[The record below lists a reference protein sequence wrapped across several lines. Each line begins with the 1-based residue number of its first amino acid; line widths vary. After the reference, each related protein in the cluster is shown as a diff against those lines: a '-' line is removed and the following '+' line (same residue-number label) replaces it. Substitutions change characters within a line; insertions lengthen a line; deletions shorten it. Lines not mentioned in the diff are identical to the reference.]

1 MRIKPARQRFSTW
14 WYDLQDT
21 LWFVP
26 ALITLLAIVLAFGLV
41 QLDHAI
47 RLDQRAS
54 EKASYFFAFGGGA
67 EGARGVLGSIAG
79 SMITVTGVVFSLTIV
94 SLQLASS
101 QYTPRILRRFTG
113 DRGNQ
118 VVLGVFIGT
127 FTYALL
133 VLRSIR
139 SNSDPGLVFVPAISV
154 TFGIGLAILSIGF
167 LIFYIHHIA
176 RSIQAEVIVEHA
188 ADETLTLVNHVF
200 PRELSEEDQNPP
212 SVPPLPDTTAH
223 RVCLDHGGYVQSVD
237 ESTLGDLV
245 AAEDEERVIRLEH
258 HVGSYL
264 VPGAVLASV
273 WPASA
278 CSDGIEDGIR
288 NAVILGTER
297 TMQSDI
303 GYGIRQLADIAIKA
317 LSPGI
322 NDPTTATIAVDRIS
336 EVLVQIGRRPTR
348 PPVRRGRNGQG
359 LLLLPGPDFDQLV
372 DLAFTQV
379 RHYGVA
385 DPLVAEHLVL
395 ALGRISEH
403 VNREHR
409 DVLIEHAERI
419 LEAAREQLSLAADQ
433 ARVERAAVWTEATI
447 YAD

>member
-1 MRIKPARQRFSTW
+1 MKINHTRQRFSSW
-14 WYDLQDT
+14 WYDLQDS

-26 ALITLLAIVLAFGLV
+26 ALITLLSMVLAFGLV
-41 QLDHAI
+41 QLDHAL
-47 RLDQRAS
+47 RLDQRTS
-54 EKASYFFAFGGGA
+54 DRASYFFAFGGGA
-67 EGARGVLGSIAG
+67 EGARGVLSSIAG
-79 SMITVTGVVFSLTIV
+79 TMITVTGVVFSLTVV

-139 SNSDPGLVFVPAISV
+139 SNDDPGLVFVPAISV
-154 TFGIGLAILSIGF
+154 TAGIGLAIVSIGF

-176 RSIQAEVIVEHA
+176 RSIQAEVIVQHA
-188 ADETLTLVNHVF
+188 AEETLTLVDHVF
-200 PRELSEEDQNPP
+200 PEELSEEEQNPP
-212 SVPPLPDTTAH
+212 PVPPLSGATAY
-223 RVCLDHGGYVQSVD
+223 RVRSDHGGYVQSVD
-237 ESTLGDLV
+237 EATLGDLV
-245 AAEDEERVIRLEH
+245 AAEEEERVIRLEH

-278 CSDGIEDGIR
+278 CSDHVEDGIR
-288 NAVILGTER
+288 NAVILGSER

-303 GYGIRQLADIAIKA
+303 GYGVRQLADIAIKA

-322 NDPTTATIAVDRIS
+322 NDPTTATIAIDRIA
-336 EVLVQIGRRPTR
+336 EVLVEIGRRPTR
-348 PPVRRGRNGQG
+348 PPIRRGPDGRG
-359 LLLLPGPDFDQLV
+359 LLLLPGPSFGELV

-379 RHYGVA
+379 RHYGIA
-385 DPLVAEHLVL
+385 DPMVAEHLVL
-395 ALGRISEH
+395 VLGRISEH
-403 VNREHR
+403 VDREYR
-409 DVLIEHAERI
+409 DVLIEHAHRM
-419 LEAAREQLSLAADQ
+419 LDAARDQLSLQADRD
-433 ARVERAAVWTEATI
+433 RVERAAVWTEATI